1 MNFTQPDF
9 SFDENKPSTRE
20 SSLSPIESFIFNEC
34 MIDEPFNASLIGN
47 FSKSHPFDIAGLV
60 YSQETFIKHEEKLF
74 ENFYRH
80 LTSFLEKYVGITS
93 LYFTG
98 QTFSNTIEIRRA
110 PKNTSISKDFRPT
123 SLIYCCLQPIL
134 TNDLKFGISL
144 NWSQINFDAFGQ
156 IIKKGNVFTD
166 FYQFENTFAHYCTFF
181 NKTVTIFNE
190 LVSFYYSKIVPCFD
204 DSINSVIN
212 KQFMELSK
220 DYFDVRLSLN
230 YKFKNNVYVYIFANM
245 VNGTFKVS
253 IDDNES
259 IIYNSLEEISKD
271 ITLPS
276 KINKAI
282 EMKNGS
288 DDLF

>member
-9 SFDENKPSTRE
+9 SFRE

-60 YSQETFIKHEEKLF
+60 YSQETFITHEEKLF

-93 LYFTG
+93 LYFTDQVFG
-98 QTFSNTIEIRRA
+98 NTIEIRRA

-123 SLIYCCLQPIL
+123 SVIYCCLEPIL

-144 NWSQINFDAFGQ
+144 NHSQINFDAFGQ

-190 LVSFYYSKIVPCFD
+190 LDSFYYSKNVPSCFD
-204 DSINSVIN
+204 DSISSVIN